1 MNVNCKWIKA
11 VNIQMLRPL
20 EGKVGKTLEDTGV
33 SSEDA
38 GLSAAS
44 VAREIQPAMESKET
58 VHQEPSY

>member
-1 MNVNCKWIKA
+1 
-11 VNIQMLRPL
+11 MLRPL

-44 VAREIQPAMESKET
+44 VARERQPAMESKET

>member
-1 MNVNCKWIKA
+1 
-11 VNIQMLRPL
+11 MLRPL

-38 GLSAAS
+38 GLSTAS
-44 VAREIQPAMESKET
+44 VAREIQPAMEGKET